1 MTKKSKHGRKSVLSA
16 KAKRRVEKGLDRA
29 EAVMDKTETK
39 IEISKNRARNVQER
53 SKAWEE
59 LNRRALAEKA
69 RHEAVLLEVAKDS
82 WADEDDLGFADSS
95 GDRKE
100 KKTKKKK
107 TKAEVGAELQDI
119 VSKISR
125 EVAIV
130 AEDEMHEEI
139 L

>member
-1 MTKKSKHGRKSVLSA
+1 VTKKSKHGRKSVLSA

-100 KKTKKKK
+100 KKTNKKK
-107 TKAEVGAELQDI
+107 TKAEVGAEVQDI
-119 VSKISR
+119 VPKISR

>member
-1 MTKKSKHGRKSVLSA
+1 
-16 KAKRRVEKGLDRA
+16 
-29 EAVMDKTETK
+29 MDKSETK

-100 KKTKKKK
+100 KKTNKKK
-107 TKAEVGAELQDI
+107 TKAEVGAEVQDI
-119 VSKISR
+119 VPKISR